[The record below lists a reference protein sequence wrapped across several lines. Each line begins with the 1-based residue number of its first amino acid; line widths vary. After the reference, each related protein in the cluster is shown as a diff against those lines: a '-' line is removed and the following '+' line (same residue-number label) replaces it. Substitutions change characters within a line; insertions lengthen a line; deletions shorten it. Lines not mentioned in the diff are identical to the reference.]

1 MVLTDDQKAL
11 QETARRFSRERLL
24 PDYQKREKQRV
35 LDRALIREMGAL
47 GLLGTDIPESFGGL
61 GMDGV
66 TTGLIAEEV
75 AYGDF
80 NISGVSVAISL
91 LGAIILRNARAALI
105 DAWVPRMA
113 RGEVIVGICV
123 TEPRGGSDAANLQL
137 RARIDGNHYVVNGE
151 KTGPGGIPK
160 HVVTDGPVV
169 TKANAPG
176 MQWMESHLLI

>member
-80 NISGVSVAISL
+80 NISGGLAGGTVGCNYQTGSWVFSVRTRSAEKP
-91 LGAIILRNARAALI
+91 GDCA
-105 DAWVPRMA
+105 P
-113 RGEVIVGICV
+113 
-123 TEPRGGSDAANLQL
+123 AAN
-137 RARIDGNHYVVNGE
+137 RA
-151 KTGPGGIPK
+151 P
-160 HVVTDGPVV
+160 
-169 TKANAPG
+169 
-176 MQWMESHLLI
+176 